1 MLQARAALPTLDSH
15 QLLVL
20 LLQLCVLGAMA
31 LLLGRLARRLHL
43 PAVVGELCAGVTG
56 AHLDT
61 TVLRRRPGTV
71 LRVAAGAFVIPLG
84 LGVFAG
90 YTLPGVMLGDPAHRD
105 RFALFLGV
113 AMAVSAIPV
122 IAKTLLDMGL
132 IHRDIGQLILAA
144 GMLDDVAGWLVLSVA
159 AAMAASTAGATGL
172 LVPLLGLMLFV
183 AFGALVGVPLIRL
196 AARRTAEA
204 PGGDGTI
211 MGIAA
216 MTVLLGA
223 AITQTLGLEAAFGA
237 FVGGLVLA
245 VADSRLA
252 ARLAPLR
259 AVVLSVLAPIFF
271 ASAGLRI
278 DLSALAHPAVA
289 LAALAVLLLAVLGKF
304 LGAGLGALLSRKNRW
319 ECLAV
324 GAGLNARGVIEI
336 VVATVGLRLH
346 IISGTAYTVIILV
359 AIVTSVMAAPIL
371 RFATA
376 RLRQT
381 DEERLR
387 GELLDVGDEI
397 PGPAVPR

>member
-319 ECLAV
+319 QCLAV
-324 GAGLNARGVIEI
+324 GAGLNARGSSRSSWRPW
-336 VVATVGLRLH
+336 ACGC
-346 IISGTAYTVIILV
+346 
-359 AIVTSVMAAPIL
+359 TSS
-371 RFATA
+371 
-376 RLRQT
+376 
-381 DEERLR
+381 
-387 GELLDVGDEI
+387 
-397 PGPAVPR
+397 AVRRTPSSSWWPS